1 MLNLK
6 NSLSPK
12 KKGNNKIDKIYKKTE
27 IQIIEEKSGETLQA
41 NSDKS
46 VENTFV

>member
-27 IQIIEEKSGETLQA
+27 IQIIEEKSGETL
-41 NSDKS
+41 
-46 VENTFV
+46 